1 MPFCLRLSAL
11 RAAVLGLLSMS
22 ALAVPSAGWTASECR
37 AFTVADDAPELR
49 YSADLNI
56 TGDLLELIDGSDSEV
71 SGNVELREGDNVL
84 VAPRLTLNAERD
96 GVAMPDGALFR
107 SPDLMLT
114 SESARFNLVDESGT
128 FFGTEFALSQQNT
141 RGGAEVLTLDSTGR
155 VKLDSGRY
163 TSCPPEAE
171 AWRLDAR
178 EIDLDVNEGLGT
190 ARGAVIR
197 LADVP
202 VLYLP
207 YFQFPIDDRRRTGLL
222 FPTFGQ
228 SDNTGIDLR
237 WPVYLNLAPNYD
249 ATVTPRIMS
258 SRGLQMI
265 GDGRYL
271 FSNSRGTL
279 RYETL
284 PNDTGNGAAGRS
296 RSYVDGRHEGLIND
310 RLAVDAR
317 FAEVSDQ
324 RYFEDLGGGLDLAA
338 LTHLDRS
345 LRLTYQAPGS
355 YTLTGLIQDYQTIAL
370 NLAPEDDPFRRLPQ
384 VRFAALTPND
394 WRGVRAGI
402 DSEYVYFARRD
413 AIEGQRF
420 DARPYL
426 RYEVDQ
432 LSRYTIAEVD
442 WRYTVYEL
450 TGNLAGATPRPSRS
464 LPTVGA
470 ETGLRFDRIN
480 HSGSIQTLEPRMF
493 YLYTPFEAQSDLPLF
508 DSGEPDFDFTQLFA
522 RNRYTGADR
531 VSDAHHV
538 AVAATTRLLDP
549 ERGIVRWSAS
559 VGQIYRLQAPR
570 VALPDEP
577 QLPDNGP
584 TDFIASTDYQLS
596 ARVSAQAATQWS
608 PDEERFDRSQFSLRF
623 REGLREARLAYRYRS
638 DLLEQADL
646 AFQWPIGGGFT
657 ASHLWRYS
665 LAEHQSIDLLAG
677 LGFEDCCWAI
687 RAAYRRFLTGTDGR
701 YDSGVYFQ
709 FELKGLT
716 RLGSGFNPF
725 QPRADAPP

>member
-1 MPFCLRLSAL
+1 MPFCFRLPAL
-11 RAAVLGLLSMS
+11 RAPALGIL
-22 ALAVPSAGWTASECR
+22 ALATLALPPIGRAAGECP
-37 AFTVADDAPELR
+37 AFTVADNAPELR
-49 YSADLNI
+49 YSEDLSI
-56 TGDLLELIDGSDSEV
+56 SGDLLELIDGQESEV
-71 SGNVELREGDNVL
+71 TGNVELREQDNVL

-107 SPDLMLT
+107 SPDMMVT

-128 FFGTEFALSQQNT
+128 FFGTDFALSRQNS
-141 RGGAEVLTLDSTGR
+141 RGGAEVLNLDGTGR
-155 VKLDSGRY
+155 IKMQGGRY

-178 EIDLDVNEGLGT
+178 EIDLDIDEGLGT
-190 ARGAVIR
+190 ARGAIIR
-197 LADVP
+197 LADIP

-228 SDNTGIDLR
+228 SDNTGVDLS
-237 WPVYLNLAPNYD
+237 WPVYLNLGPNYD
-249 ATVTPRIMS
+249 ATVTPRLMS
-258 SRGLQMI
+258 SRGLQLI

-271 FSNSRGTL
+271 FKRSRGTL

-284 PNDTGNGAAGRS
+284 PNDTGSGANGRS
-296 RSYVDGRHEGLIND
+296 RDYVDGRHEGLIND
-310 RLAVDAR
+310 RLAIDAR

-345 LRLTYQAPGS
+345 LRLNYQAPGS
-355 YTLTGLIQDYQTIAL
+355 YTLSGLIQDYQTIAL

-384 VRFAALTPND
+384 IRFAALTPDD
-394 WRGVRAGI
+394 WRGVRAGL
-402 DSEYVYFARRD
+402 DSEYVFFSRSD
-413 AIEGQRF
+413 SVEGQRV

-426 RYEVDQ
+426 RYEADQ
-432 LSRYTIAEVD
+432 LSRYAIAEVD

-450 TGNLAGATPRPSRS
+450 TGELAGEPDRPSRS

-480 HSGSIQTLEPRMF
+480 ESGSVQTLEPRVF
-493 YLYTPFEAQSDLPLF
+493 YLYAPFEDQTDLPLF

-549 ERGIVRWSAS
+549 ESGTVRWSAS
-559 VGQIYRLQAPR
+559 VGQIYRLRAPR
-570 VALPDEP
+570 VDLPDESE
-577 QLPDNGP
+577 LPDNGP

-596 ARVSAQAATQWS
+596 SRISAQAATQWS
-608 PDEERFDRSQFSLRF
+608 PDEERFERTQLGLRF

-638 DLLEQADL
+638 ELLEQADL

-665 LAEHQSIDLLAG
+665 LAEHQSIDVLAG
-677 LGFEDCCWAI
+677 LGYEDCCWAI
-687 RAAYRRFLTGTDGR
+687 RAAYRRFLTGTEGR
-701 YDSGVYFQ
+701 YDSGIYFQ

-725 QPRADAPP
+725 QPRADVPP